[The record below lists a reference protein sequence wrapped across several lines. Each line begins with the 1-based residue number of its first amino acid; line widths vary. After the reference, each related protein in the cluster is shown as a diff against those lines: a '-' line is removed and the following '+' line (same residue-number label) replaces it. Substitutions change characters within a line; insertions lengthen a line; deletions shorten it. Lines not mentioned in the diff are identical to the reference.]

1 MINLLSNK
9 DIPAAKTTTS
19 FYTLKEIKR
28 KKAKYNVIFGQR
40 SNGKTFAV
48 LEEIIVNYL
57 KKGEKGA
64 YIRRYREDMRGLSAQ
79 MLFAALGD
87 KTHRI
92 ENLTKGQYNSVKYY
106 RRAWYLEH
114 IGDTDAEYY
123 YDKEPFCYSF
133 ALTES
138 KGANY
143 PKVTTI
149 HFDEFLDRK
158 PELQG
163 EFEIFI
169 NLVSTLVRNDD
180 NAKIYMTANTV
191 NQSSLYFREM
201 GLSNIKKMSP
211 GEIDVYEYGD
221 SGLKCAVEYTAEK
234 INNKSDV
241 YFAFNNPHLQ
251 MIKRGSWELGTY
263 PHTTEK
269 WTKDKVVFSAF
280 LMYEDEI
287 VELDIIS
294 KDDLVFMYCHA
305 KTGPIKDPKHDIV
318 LSFDYNP
325 RYNYIRSL
333 IKSNLR
339 IARRIMWFFNNDKV
353 YYQDNT
359 IGEIVRNWLIA
370 TGDMRYLK
378 N

>member
-1 MINLLSNK
+1 MLSNNDAK
-9 DIPAAKTTTS
+9 ARKTTTE
-19 FYTLKEIKR
+19 FYTLTAIKK
-28 KKAKYNVIFGQR
+28 KKARYNVIFGQR

-48 LEEIIVNYL
+48 LDEIIKNYL

-79 MLFAALGD
+79 MLFAAFGD
-87 KTHRI
+87 KTNRI
-92 ENLTKGQYNSVKYY
+92 NDLTKGQYNSVRYF

-114 IGDTDAEYY
+114 VGDTDSDYY

-169 NLVSTLVRNDD
+169 NLVSTLVRNEDK
-180 NAKIYMTANTV
+180 AKIYLTANTV

-211 GEIDVYEYGD
+211 GQIDVYEYGD
-221 SGLKCAVEYTAEK
+221 SGLKTAVEYTAEK

-251 MIKRGSWELGTY
+251 MITKGVWELGVY

-269 WTKDKVVFSAF
+269 WTKDKVIFSAF
-280 LMYEDEI
+280 LVYEDEI
-287 VELDIIS
+287 VQLDIIS
-294 KDDLVFMYCHA
+294 KDDLVFMFCHM
-305 KTGPIKDPKHDIV
+305 KTTEIKDTKHDII
-318 LSFDYNP
+318 LSFEDNP
-325 RYNYIRSL
+325 RYNYIQSL
-333 IKSNLR
+333 IKSDLR
-339 IARRIMWFFNNDKV
+339 VSKRILWFFNNNKV

-359 IGEIVRNWLIA
+359 VGEIVRNWLIK

-378 N
+378 V